1 MNFLSA
7 KMIGEHLGL
16 PSIEVNKLL
25 QKAGYL
31 TGKPVDWIPTSM
43 AQGLF
48 ELRKNTNG
56 YGGYAKREWSFS
68 VSYTHLRAHETVLD
82 LVCRLLLEKNKKY
95 IIRHLIPSTPA
106 DNTI

>member
-31 TGKPVDWIPTSM
+31 TGKPGDWIPTSM

-56 YGGYAKREWSFS
+56 YGGYAKREWSF
-68 VSYTHLRAHETVLD
+68 LMWDE
-82 LVCRLLLEKNKKY
+82 
-95 IIRHLIPSTPA
+95 IIVDKLMKSLKE
-106 DNTI
+106 